1 MKKYFESMISE
12 DIEVGVARAKLAA
25 NGRLVSG
32 DLGRGGLLSA
42 LPSESEFNHD
52 YLDELML
59 NVLRAWEGFGTEETE
74 LSRGQL
80 NAYFIQVMHVGVMG
94 GDLGAVPE
102 WNIED
107 DWMRLQ
113 LFRDIGPTYS

>member
-12 DIEVGVARAKLAA
+12 DIEVGVARAKMAA
-25 NGRLVSG
+25 CGRLVSEK
-32 DLGRGGLLSA
+32 SV
-42 LPSESEFNHD
+42 SEFDHD
-52 YLDELML
+52 YLDELMF

-80 NAYFIQVMHVGVMG
+80 NAYFIQVVHVGVMG
-94 GDLGAVPE
+94 GDLGTVPE

-113 LFRDIGPTYS
+113 LFQNVGPTYS

>member
-25 NGRLVSG
+25 CGRLVSG
-32 DLGRGGLLSA
+32 DLGHGGLLSA

-59 NVLRAWEGFGTEETE
+59 NVLRVWEGFGTEETE

-80 NAYFIQVMHVGVMG
+80 NAYFIQVVHVGIMG
-94 GDLGAVPE
+94 GDLGDVPE
-102 WNIED
+102 WNIKDE
-107 DWMRLQ
+107 WLRLQ
-113 LFRDIGPTYS
+113 LFQNVGPTYS

>member
-12 DIEVGVARAKLAA
+12 DIEVGVARAKAC
-25 NGRLVSG
+25 LVSG
-32 DLGRGGLLSA
+32 DY
-42 LPSESEFNHD
+42 ESEFNHD

-59 NVLRAWEGFGTEETE
+59 NVLRVWEGFGTEETE

-80 NAYFIQVMHVGVMG
+80 NAYFIQVVHVGIMG
-94 GDLGAVPE
+94 GDLGTVPE

-107 DWMRLQ
+107 EWMRLQ
-113 LFRDIGPTYS
+113 LFGMRFEQLFQNVGPTYS

>member
-1 MKKYFESMISE
+1 MKKYFESMMSE
-12 DIEVGVARAKLAA
+12 DIEVGVARAKAC
-25 NGRLVSG
+25 LVSG
-32 DLGRGGLLSA
+32 DY
-42 LPSESEFNHD
+42 ESEFDHN

-80 NAYFIQVMHVGVMG
+80 NAYFIQVVHVGIMG
-94 GDLGAVPE
+94 GDVGTVPE

-113 LFRDIGPTYS
+113 LFQNVGPTYS